1 VFKRTNDM
9 RVLLML
15 ATVVSTSSALA
26 ASRDDELLV
35 DPTVPLS
42 IAFSTSDT
50 DRNDDTDGSSLF
62 GLFGAFTSYELGS
75 ILIRAEDRVAVIN
88 EERVRVGDKIG
99 SAVVAAIEADHVSL
113 NVDGEIQTL
122 PLYENSIKTP
132 VKGNE

>member
-1 VFKRTNDM
+1 
-9 RVLLML
+9 VLLML
-15 ATVVSTSSALA
+15 ATVISTSSALA

-42 IAFSTSDT
+42 IAFSASDAGS
-50 DRNDDTDGSSLF
+50 NDDSDGSGLF
-62 GLFGAFTSYELGS
+62 GLFGAFTSYELNS
-75 ILIRAEDRVAVIN
+75 ILIRAEDRIAVIN

-99 SAVVAAIEADHVSL
+99 SAVVVAIEADHVSL
-113 NVDGEIQTL
+113 NVDGEIETL